1 MCSSDLVVT
10 VFADSNKK
18 YLSTG
23 LLADEPVRPDY
34 MTPNVRLLGYR
45 AIGRVCDV
53 CYDTAQPDLL
63 PIGRATS
70 SGR

>member
-1 MCSSDLVVT
+1 
-10 VFADSNKK
+10 
-18 YLSTG
+18 
-23 LLADEPVRPDY
+23 